1 MLVMARRKHE
11 GVVGGSG
18 CEANVTWHALIG
30 MYDGMDLDAAFLLTR
45 LGMPAHTLEYGVGEQ
60 RPTPLKMALENNVM
74 VVESM
79 MRSRFIHSSQPFLRL
94 SDESLPLFRSYR
106 SRYTSS
112 KNFSDRLAFA
122 SESVLRLGTFSM
134 PM

>member
-18 CEANVTWHALIG
+18 CEVNVTWNALIG
-30 MYDGMDLDAAFLLTR
+30 MYDGMDLDAAFLLPR
-45 LGMPAHTLEYGVGEQ
+45 PGMPAHA
-60 RPTPLKMALENNVM
+60 LKMALENNVM

-79 MRSRFIHSSQPFLRL
+79 IRNRFIHSSQQFLRL